1 MVIRFLFEQSG
12 TFKNIAREDGHEAYD
27 YDIKNDFGETDF
39 KVDLFQEIKTAYS
52 GGGSIFDDFKNDVV
66 FAFFPCTRFED
77 QITLWFR
84 GEAYQIKN
92 KPDIEKLKKSLA
104 LHKELSRNY
113 ELVTKLAI
121 LAFEK
126 DFKLIIE
133 NPNSTQHYLNRYWPI
148 KSSVVDNNRSE
159 HGDYYIKPTQY
170 WFINCK
176 PKNNL
181 VFSAANIKPVLYG
194 KIDGE
199 WSREVKRSMIHP
211 DYARW
216 FLESY
221 VYE

>member
-1 MVIRFLFEQSG
+1 M
-12 TFKNIAREDGHEAYD
+12 
-27 YDIKNDFGETDF
+27 
-39 KVDLFQEIKTAYS
+39 
-52 GGGSIFDDFKNDVV
+52 

-148 KSSVVDNNRSE
+148 KSSVVDNNRSL

-170 WFINCK
+170 WFINCE

-181 VFSAANIKPVLYG
+181 VFSVANTRSVPCG